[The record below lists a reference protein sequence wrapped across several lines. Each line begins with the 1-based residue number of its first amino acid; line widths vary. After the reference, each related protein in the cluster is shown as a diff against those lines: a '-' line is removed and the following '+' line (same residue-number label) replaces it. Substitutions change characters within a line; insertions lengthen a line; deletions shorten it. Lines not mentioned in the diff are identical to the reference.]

1 MLAPSSSTTSPV
13 CCTARARD
21 RRRVTCSPPRARR
34 AYAAPSPRR
43 SPRCRLSTVSIISLL
58 SLFPPHY
65 HIDNRIGLRRPVPDP
80 PRPGRVSGRLLALT
94 GCPSL
99 IDRPPCRFLLA
110 RRAQPS
116 TWRGGRARV
125 LPPQPHRWHRVVS
138 HRAALC
144 QRQALLLWLLFSSL
158 PRGPVARGSPLLTA
172 CPDGLHRP
180 SVAVVSAVAV
190 ARAVP
195 PRLPRRHH
203 RHFCR
208 PARA

>member
-125 LPPQPHRWHRVVS
+125 LPPQPHRWHRVSGLAPRVAVPTAGA
-138 HRAALC
+138 AAL
-144 QRQALLLWLLFSSL
+144 A
-158 PRGPVARGSPLLTA
+158 
-172 CPDGLHRP
+172 
-180 SVAVVSAVAV
+180 SVLKS
-190 ARAVP
+190 P
-195 PRLPRRHH
+195 PRSSGSRLTTPH
-203 RHFCR
+203 RVS
-208 PARA
+208 

>member
-99 IDRPPCRFLLA
+99 IDRPPCRCIARSTRPTINLA
-110 RRAQPS
+110 RRPS
-116 TWRGGRARV
+116 SGFAASAASVASSGLAPRGAVPTAGAAALASV
-125 LPPQPHRWHRVVS
+125 LKSPPRSSGSRLTTPHRVS
-138 HRAALC
+138 
-144 QRQALLLWLLFSSL
+144 
-158 PRGPVARGSPLLTA
+158 
-172 CPDGLHRP
+172 
-180 SVAVVSAVAV
+180 
-190 ARAVP
+190 
-195 PRLPRRHH
+195 
-203 RHFCR
+203 
-208 PARA
+208 